1 MESFDSS
8 PNYMKATSSFD
19 AKIEHSPRRGS
30 ECHDMIS
37 TTSSTCGSLVTRPC
51 ARKLNNIGGIKHGTN
66 KNRTMKNF
74 ENAKSFRRRAKSRII
89 HHSPVTIFSEDSL
102 LGSSDSS
109 PHYLKSTSSSQGKKM
124 VSPGHN
130 KSLQALSRTFSLRN
144 VKILIKKTS
153 FKPKRSLLNYS
164 EVSEDVTVTR
174 GTYSSTLKN
183 SNFSKPVELHSGGA
197 KSEKNPHVK
206 ICRYHHCSLHGHCQ
220 GSHDPVSQAKPFLYR
235 RRRSLNKQ
243 KSIIP
248 KIDSGPGG
256 RKRSSDKKK
265 SQIIPVVEPLNS
277 YEEICPKPEVELFGD
292 GYENIRQLDFIELAF
307 GEMSFPERSYKENI
321 DISRKYSLFEQELCG
336 GRSFGPSG
344 YCLRFSCHEREQ
356 VTSEPGR
363 ADGDLSL
370 TEVIFSSL
378 DGNEVV
384 IEKPNEQVGDY
395 IEDVA
400 ILSRANENSD
410 RKCPE
415 GPVIYEVIKKKSEL
429 SSSINSRSS
438 SDIYYEE
445 EREFTTQADDFKVD
459 NKVAQINESEKY
471 SPTQEVS
478 KLQFSKKKHISMWHL
493 IHEHMSM
500 DLVAERQNEPLEG
513 TNDESPMED
522 ENSEMDTMSIDSE
535 SREIELR
542 KMFAI
547 KLVREAIEKILL
559 TEVQDQASDDQSVT
573 SESTPRTKIFE
584 RNLTREFNQAEPD
597 IDQEDGTLSYIPKDE
612 RLINDY
618 TSSQEIMQ
626 KEKDVVR
633 KSEKKAPKHWSNL
646 KKWILLQRFIREL
659 EKVKK
664 FNPKKLQLLPLVP
677 DPEAEKVNLRSRTV
691 DGRKS
696 AEEWMLDY
704 AIRQAVSQ
712 LAPTQKRKVALL
724 VKAFETVAPTLVQK
738 KEDDPQ
744 VQYRIPRLESH
755 GKNKGAENQESG
767 IVTNKKIEK
776 LCRLNDDPSERIGEV
791 TSTERFACKDLKGI
805 QKDSNIGLRSVY
817 SDGAFIPSNGNTMLE
832 DPDSKKDAVKLE
844 TIAADEIEIEA
855 TPKLQDFQE
864 NALCD
869 PIKENGPC
877 TQMDKNNH
885 IKMWHMIYQHVVSG
899 IADKVGS
906 RLLDG
911 AENDE
916 VEDNFSPDGG
926 YPDDFSQS
934 TNCSSGKNHVSNG
947 FTKSDALKLVKE
959 AVDEILL
966 PEIQDD
972 SSDTQPVTSESVS
985 DIDIKS
991 EVPKAKNWSKLKRLI
1006 LLKRSIKALEKARK
1020 VEPKPNH
1027 LYSQAAD
1034 HVPEKIE
1041 LRRQMMGEK
1050 KKAEEWMLDYAVR
1063 HIVTKLTPARK
1074 RRVSMLVEAFEAV
1087 VPLPDM

>member
-37 TTSSTCGSLVTRPC
+37 TTSSTCGSLVTRTFAP
-51 ARKLNNIGGIKHGTN
+51 KLNNIGGIKHGTN

-89 HHSPVTIFSEDSL
+89 HHPPITIFSEDSL
-102 LGSSDSS
+102 FGSSDSS

-130 KSLQALSRTFSLRN
+130 KSLRALSRTFSLRN

-164 EVSEDVTVTR
+164 EVPEDVTVTR
-174 GTYSSTLKN
+174 ATYSSTLKD
-183 SNFSKPVELHSGGA
+183 SNFSKPVELHSRGA

-220 GSHDPVSQAKPFLYR
+220 GSLDPVSQAKHFLYK
-235 RRRSLNKQ
+235 RRRSLKKQ

-256 RKRSSDKKK
+256 KKRFSDKKK
-265 SQIIPVVEPLNS
+265 RQIIPVVEPLNS
-277 YEEICPKPEVELFGD
+277 YEEICPKPEVE
-292 GYENIRQLDFIELAF
+292 
-307 GEMSFPERSYKENI
+307 SFPERSYKENI
-321 DISRKYSLFEQELCG
+321 DISRKYSLLEQEIFG
-336 GRSFGPSG
+336 GKSFGPNG
-344 YCLRFSCHEREQ
+344 YCLRCSCHEREQ

-370 TEVIFSSL
+370 TEVISSSL
-378 DGNEVV
+378 DGNEVA

-429 SSSINSRSS
+429 SSSTNRRSS

-445 EREFTTQADDFKVD
+445 ERECTTQADDFEVD

-478 KLQFSKKKHISMWHL
+478 KLQFSKQRHISMWHL

-500 DLVAERQNEPLEG
+500 DLVAERPNEPLEG

-535 SREIELR
+535 NREIELR

-559 TEVQDQASDDQSVT
+559 PEVQDQASDDQSVT

-597 IDQEDGTLSYIPKDE
+597 IDQDIPKDE

-626 KEKDVVR
+626 NEKDVR

-664 FNPKKLQLLPLVP
+664 FNPKKPQLLPLVP
-677 DPEAEKVNLRSRTV
+677 DHEAEKVNLRPRTV
-691 DGRKS
+691 DGRKN

-724 VKAFETVAPTLVQK
+724 VKAFETVVPTLVQK

-767 IVTNKKIEK
+767 IVMNKKTEK
-776 LCRLNDDPSERIGEV
+776 LCLLNDDPSERIGEV

-817 SDGAFIPSNGNTMLE
+817 SDGDFIPSNGNIMLK
-832 DPDSKKDAVKLE
+832 DPDSIKDAVKLE
-844 TIAADEIEIEA
+844 TITADEIEIEA
-855 TPKLQDFQE
+855 TPKPQDFQE

-899 IADKVGS
+899 IAEKVGS

-926 YPDDFSQS
+926 YPDDLSQS

-966 PEIQDD
+966 PEIQND

-1020 VEPKPNH
+1020 VEPQPSH

-1041 LRRQMMGEK
+1041 LRPQMMGEK

-1087 VPLPDM
+1087 VPLPEM